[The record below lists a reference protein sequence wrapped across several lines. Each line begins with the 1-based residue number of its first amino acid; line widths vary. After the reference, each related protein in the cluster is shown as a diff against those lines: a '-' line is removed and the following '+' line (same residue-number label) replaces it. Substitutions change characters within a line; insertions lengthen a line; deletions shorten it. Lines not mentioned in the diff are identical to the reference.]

1 MTADPG
7 WEADVIAALGG
18 LTEADMPA
26 VEFLLLDQLALWM
39 LSDANPAS
47 AAYDEVAGGVVLSA
61 LLNAVANAGDVRP
74 EREPVVGPE
83 IAEARR
89 RFVEGAREYAA
100 HERGIALVVTRL
112 MPAAIAELNT
122 NVGNAA
128 QQIYWTYLYSLFVIA
143 SGVVGEQDPSVARGI
158 GMSFSG
164 WNDLIADG
172 LRLPGVRR

>member
-1 MTADPG
+1 MISGPD
-7 WEADVIAALGG
+7 WETDVISALAG

-26 VEFLLLDQLALWM
+26 VEFLLLDQLAFWM
-39 LSDANPAS
+39 LSGANTHS
-47 AAYDEVAGGVVLSA
+47 SYDDVAGGVVVSA
-61 LLNAVANAGDVRP
+61 LLTAVSNVADVRP

-83 IAEARR
+83 VAAARA
-89 RFVEGAREYAA
+89 RFVEGAHEYAA
-100 HERGIALVVTRL
+100 HDRGIALVVTRL
-112 MPAAIAELNT
+112 MPAAIAELNS

-164 WNDLIADG
+164 WNDLITDG
-172 LRLPGVRR
+172 LKLPGIAR

>member
-1 MTADPG
+1 VAEDG
-7 WEADVIAALGG
+7 DWEAEVIAALAG

-39 LSDANPAS
+39 LSDANPGS
-47 AAYDEVAGGVVLSA
+47 GTYDEVAGGVVLSA
-61 LLNAVANAGDVRP
+61 LLNAVANARDLPP

-83 IAEARR
+83 VAAARA
-89 RFVEGAREYAA
+89 RFVAGAHEYAA
-100 HERGIALVVTRL
+100 HDRGIALVVTRL
-112 MPAAIAELNT
+112 MPAAVAELNT
-122 NVGNAA
+122 HVGNAA

-172 LRLPGVRR
+172 LKLPGIAR